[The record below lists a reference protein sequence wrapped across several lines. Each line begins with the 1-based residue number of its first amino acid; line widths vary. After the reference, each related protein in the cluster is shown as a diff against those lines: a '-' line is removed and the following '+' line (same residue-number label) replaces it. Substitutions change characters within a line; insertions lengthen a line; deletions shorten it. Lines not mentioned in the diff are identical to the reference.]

1 MLYDT
6 HCHLNYHSND
16 ELTDIVLRAKEFGL
30 TRIMQAGVRLQ
41 EVERDIEICNLFSND
56 DIKIHCSVAVHPENV
71 KQEGIVSIDE
81 LKKNV
86 VKSHHIL
93 AIGET
98 GLDTH
103 IPENEEFFDNQI
115 KSFENHIECAVEM
128 NLPIIVHSRGEKAV
142 KKAVDML
149 CYYAKQNS
157 INAVL
162 HSYTDSC
169 NNAKKALDGGL
180 FISFSGIITFK
191 NADEVRY
198 VAKNVPLSQ
207 MLVET
212 DAPYLA
218 PVPMRGKQN
227 ETGFVNYTARFLSNF
242 LNIDYDFFCTQTTK
256 NGLRLFKERV

>member
-16 ELTDIVLRAKEFGL
+16 ELTGIVLRAKEFGL

-86 VKSHHIL
+86 VKSNHIL

-115 KSFENHIECAVEM
+115 KSFENHIECAVDM

-149 CYYAKQNS
+149 CYYTNKNN

-162 HSYTDSC
+162 HSYTDSY

-191 NADEVRY
+191 SADEVRY

-227 ETGFVNYTARFLSNF
+227 ETGFVNYTAKYLSDF
-242 LNIDYDFFCTQTTK
+242 LNIDYDFFCTQTAK
-256 NGLRLFKERV
+256 NGLKLFKERV

>member
-71 KQEGIVSIDE
+71 KQEGIVSVDE

-86 VKSHHIL
+86 VKSNHIL

-142 KKAVDML
+142 KKAVDIL
-149 CYYAKQNS
+149 CYYAKKNS

-162 HSYTDSC
+162 HSYTDSY
-169 NNAKKALDGGL
+169 NNAKKALDVGL

-242 LNIDYDFFCTQTTK
+242 LNIDYDFFRTQTTK
-256 NGLRLFKERV
+256 NGLKLFKERV

>member
-16 ELTDIVLRAKEFGL
+16 ELTGIVLRAKEFGL

-86 VKSHHIL
+86 VKSNHIL

-115 KSFENHIECAVEM
+115 KSFENHIECAVDM

-149 CYYAKQNS
+149 CYYTNKNN

-162 HSYTDSC
+162 HSYTDSY

-180 FISFSGIITFK
+180 FISFSGIITF
-191 NADEVRY
+191 
-198 VAKNVPLSQ
+198 PLSQ
-207 MLVET
+207 MFVET

-227 ETGFVNYTARFLSNF
+227 ETGFVNYTAKYLSDF

-256 NGLRLFKERV
+256 NGLKLFKERV